1 MKYGRIGPGLHRD
14 SRGLFRAPLT
24 EARVVSTPLETLHS
38 RRALER
44 RPARAPVCLPF
55 GAWVKSNPCAACMTQ
70 G

>member
-1 MKYGRIGPGLHRD
+1 MKYGRIGPGLHRAAGAF
-14 SRGLFRAPLT
+14 SVAPLT

-55 GAWVKSNPCAACMTQ
+55 GAW
-70 G
+70 